1 MKKTL
6 LFASVLATSLTLA
19 VPATAEQTQNIPQN
33 PAQAAQAPL
42 PKAEDFSAQQLEA
55 FVDSQKQMEAI
66 QQKYAKQLQ
75 DKQDKPQEA
84 MAIRQ
89 EAQQALTSAV
99 QESGLELQTYNQI
112 VRLARNDEAF
122 RAQLQGMM

>member
-1 MKKTL
+1 
-6 LFASVLATSLTLA
+6 
-19 VPATAEQTQNIPQN
+19 
-33 PAQAAQAPL
+33 
-42 PKAEDFSAQQLEA
+42 
-55 FVDSQKQMEAI
+55 MEAI